1 MDDSTVVEARA
12 LSTLASD
19 RSLLRWACITWG
31 AAGLGLGLAF
41 AAGDWALRA
50 VALVLAASAAVS
62 GVMMVSAVRRRLR
75 ELEHF
80 ANELAEGKLTA
91 RLPTAEAD
99 EFSALGECFNRAAR
113 KLATM
118 LTELGRATAEL
129 RSVSGEAAANAA
141 AGEQGVSAQRDITVS
156 SAATLEQL
164 ITSLSQTRDGAAEAA
179 EAAGASATE
188 AGRGTD
194 MVGGVASA
202 MEALALDVRGAA
214 SAAATLTERSREID
228 GIVATIADIAGRT
241 NLLALNAAIEAARA
255 GESGRGFAV
264 VADEV
269 RQLAERTT
277 EATRSISGLI
287 GAVHGDVVM
296 LGGAVRSADDKA
308 RASAA
313 AADEASAALDS
324 IRAAAEGALLYMTDI
339 AAASREQSVAGERI
353 GGDIERVARLAD
365 ENARGLAESSEMA
378 TYLKHLVGRL
388 EEHLQ
393 HYRYE

>member
-1 MDDSTVVEARA
+1 MDDSTVAEHGALRA
-12 LSTLASD
+12 SSSH
-19 RSLLRWACITWG
+19 RSLIRWVGITWAG
-31 AAGLGLGLAF
+31 AGLGLGLAF

-50 VALVLAASAAVS
+50 VALVLACSAAVS
-62 GVMMVSAVRRRLR
+62 GVMMVGAVRRRLKAL
-75 ELEHF
+75 ELF
-80 ANELAEGKLTA
+80 ADELAEGKLTT
-91 RLPTAEAD
+91 RLPTATAD
-99 EFSALGECFNRAAR
+99 DFTALFECFNRAAR
-113 KLATM
+113 RLAAM

-129 RSVSGEAAANAA
+129 RSVSDEAAANAA

-164 ITSLSQTRDGAAEAA
+164 ITSLSQTRDGAAEGA
-179 EAAGASATE
+179 EAAGASASE

-194 MVGGVASA
+194 MVGGVATA
-202 MEALALDVRGAA
+202 MESLALDVRGAA

-277 EATRSISGLI
+277 EATRSISDLI
-287 GAVHGDVVM
+287 GAVHGDVAV

-313 AADEASAALDS
+313 AAADASAALAS
-324 IRAAAEGALLYMTDI
+324 IRAAAEGALLHMTDI
-339 AAASREQSVAGERI
+339 AAASREQSVAGDRI

-365 ENARGLAESSEMA
+365 ENALRLAESSELA

>member
-1 MDDSTVVEARA
+1 MDDSAAIDGGRVRVAGCQ
-12 LSTLASD
+12 
-19 RSLLRWACITWG
+19 RSLLKWVCVTWG

-41 AAGDWALRA
+41 AAPDVVLKV
-50 VALVLAASAAVS
+50 VALVFAASAAAS
-62 GVMMVSAVRRRLR
+62 GAMVVVAVRRRLR

-80 ANELAEGKLTA
+80 ASELAEGKITA
-91 RLPTAEAD
+91 RMPTAAAD
-99 EFSALGECFNRAAR
+99 EFSSLGECFNRAAR
-113 KLATM
+113 KLAVM

-129 RSVSGEAAANAA
+129 RSVSGEAASNAV
-141 AGEQGVSAQRDITVS
+141 AGEQGVSAQRDVTVS
-156 SAATLEQL
+156 SAATLEEL

-179 EAAGASATE
+179 ASAQASVAE

-194 MVGGVASA
+194 MVGGVATA
-202 MEALALDVRGAA
+202 MEALANDVRGA
-214 SAAATLTERSREID
+214 SAAAQTLTERSREID

-264 VADEV
+264 VAGEV

-277 EATRSISGLI
+277 EATRSISALI
-287 GAVHGDVVM
+287 AAVHGDVAQ
-296 LGGAVRSADDKA
+296 LGEAVRAADDKA
-308 RASAA
+308 HLSAVA
-313 AADEASAALDS
+313 AADASSALAS
-324 IRAAAEGALLYMTDI
+324 IRAAAAQALLHMNDI
-339 AAASREQSVAGERI
+339 AAASREQSTAGERI
-353 GGDIERVARLAD
+353 GGDIERVARVAD
-365 ENARGLAESSEMA
+365 ENAQRLAESNELA

>member
-12 LSTLASD
+12 LRTLAGH
-19 RSLLRWACITWG
+19 RSLLRWVCITWG

-41 AAGDWALRA
+41 AAGDWALRT

-62 GVMMVSAVRRRLR
+62 GAMMVSAVRRRLR

-91 RLPTAEAD
+91 RLPTAAAD

-129 RSVSGEAAANAA
+129 RSVSGEAASNAA

-164 ITSLSQTRDGAAEAA
+164 ITSLSQTRDGAADAA

-188 AGRGTD
+188 ASRGTD
-194 MVGGVASA
+194 MVGGVATA

-277 EATRSISGLI
+277 EATRSISDLI
-287 GAVHGDVVM
+287 GAVHGDVAV

-308 RASAA
+308 RASAVA
-313 AADEASAALDS
+313 AADASAALAS
-324 IRAAAEGALLYMTDI
+324 IRAAAEQALLHMTDI
-339 AAASREQSVAGERI
+339 AAASREQSVAGDRI

-365 ENARGLAESSEMA
+365 ENAQRLAESSELA